1 MATALSFREI
11 GFLLTLIVLLAPLT
25 ACGVGDAEATAEMAP
40 PKAIPVTTE
49 NPIRGEAFAY
59 YDGTANLET
68 DSEASVVAKVGGEIV
83 EMLVEEGQQV
93 TAGQIVARLDQERF
107 RLVAEQARADLN
119 RLTQEYRRNVQL
131 HERGLVSEGA
141 FENLRYDLEALDA
154 AHKLAQLD
162 LDYTNVRAPI
172 DGVVAEKLGRIGN
185 TVTAGDVVMRIS
197 NSNTLLADVHVPQR
211 DISSFSVGQSA
222 QLSLDA
228 LPQESQRAEVIRISP
243 RIDSETGTVK
253 VTLGVANT
261 DGRLR
266 PGMFA
271 RVRIVYAVRPNAL
284 LVSQEAILA
293 EDAEPAVYVVED
305 GVARRREVTTG
316 MENGNKVEVTSG
328 LQGTEQII
336 TVGQAAV
343 RDGTP
348 VTVQNSG
355 QQI

>member
-11 GFLLTLIVLLAPLT
+11 GLLLTVLVLLAPLA

-49 NPIRGEAFAY
+49 SAIRGEAYAY

-68 DSEASVVAKVGGEIV
+68 DSEAAVVAKVGGEIV
-83 EMLVEEGQQV
+83 DILVEEGQHV
-93 TAGQIVARLDQERF
+93 TAGEIVARLDQERF
-107 RLVAEQARADLN
+107 RLMAEQARADLN
-119 RLTQEYRRNVQL
+119 RLKQEYRRNVQL

-154 AHKLAQLD
+154 AHRLAQLD
-162 LDYTNVRAPI
+162 LDYTNIRATI
-172 DGVVAEKLGRIGN
+172 DGVVAEKVGRIGN
-185 TVTAGDVVMRIS
+185 TVSDGEVVLRIS
-197 NSNTLLADVHVPQR
+197 NSDTLLANVHVPQR
-211 DISSFSVGQSA
+211 DISSFSVGQRA
-222 QLSLDA
+222 ELRLDA
-228 LPQESQRAEVIRISP
+228 LPKEAQLAEIARISP

-284 LVSQEAILA
+284 LVPQEAILA

-316 MENGNKVEVTSG
+316 MENGRKVEVTSG
-328 LQGTEQII
+328 LEGTEQII
-336 TVGQAAV
+336 TVGQAAI

-348 VTVQNSG
+348 VTVQNPG